1 MKIQNL
7 KLFERTRVSKAV
19 LILAIP
25 TVLSQLMGV
34 IYNMADTFF
43 IGQLNDPNQVAAS
56 TLVLP
61 LFILT
66 ASISNLFG
74 IGGAS
79 FISRCLGRKHLR
91 KARAGSAFCVW
102 TSMASAFLYGAIIW
116 AFRGTILPWV
126 GANHETYGF
135 ASDYLFWTIAVGA
148 IPVMFN
154 PMMANLI
161 RSEGFAKQASIGMAS
176 GVILNILLDPIF
188 IFGLDLKIEGAA
200 IATFIS
206 ISFSTC
212 YFLWF
217 LYHQRGKTVITLNP
231 RYYRAKKGIAKE
243 IIGVGFPSCIFNATA
258 TASIIVLNILLA
270 GYSTVAV
277 AGMGIAK
284 RVDVIAFSI
293 ANGMAQG
300 VLPLIAYNYAAQ
312 KYNRMK
318 GAIKVTL
325 FYSLILS
332 VLTTFYLFFFAPEI
346 AHFFINDTQTVRFGQ
361 FFLKTMCVTC
371 PCVSISVIIITIF
384 QAVGYKITP
393 IVLSLLRKGGLDIPL
408 MIVLNHLY
416 KLDGLVW
423 ALPIAD
429 FLAMVVAII
438 TLQPFLKKHKEENQ

>member
-1 MKIQNL
+1 MKVQNL

-56 TLVLP
+56 TLALP

-66 ASISNLFG
+66 VSISNLFG

-79 FISRCLGRKHLR
+79 FISRCLGKKHLK
-91 KARAGSAFCVW
+91 KARAGSAFCIW
-102 TSMASAFLYGAIIW
+102 TSMVLALFYGLLIW
-116 AFRGTILPWV
+116 AFRQNILPWI
-126 GANHETYGF
+126 GTNHETY
-135 ASDYLFWTIAVGA
+135 ALTSDYLFWTIAVGSV
-148 IPVMFN
+148 PVMLN
-154 PMMANLI
+154 PMFANLI
-161 RSEGFAKQASIGMAS
+161 RSEGFAKQASFGMAM
-176 GVILNILLDPIF
+176 GAVLNVILDPIF
-188 IFGLDLKIEGAA
+188 IFRFNLKIEGAA
-200 IATFIS
+200 IATLIS
-206 ISFSTC
+206 ICFSSC
-212 YFLWF
+212 YFLFF
-217 LYHQRGKTVITLNP
+217 LYKRRHQTVITLNP

-243 IIGVGFPSCIFNATA
+243 IISVGLPSCIFNWTA

-270 GYSTVAV
+270 GYSNIAV

-284 RVDVIAFSI
+284 RVDVIAFSV
-293 ANGMAQG
+293 ANGLAQG
-300 VLPLIAYNYAAQ
+300 VLPLVAYNYAAQ

-332 VLTTFYLFFFAPEI
+332 GLTTFYLFFFAPEI

-361 FFLKTMCVTC
+361 FFLKTMCITC
-371 PCVSISVIIITIF
+371 PCVSISVIVITIF

-393 IVLSLLRKGGLDIPL
+393 IILSLLRKGGLDIPL
-408 MIVLNHLY
+408 MLVMNHLY

-429 FLAMVVAII
+429 FLAMTIAVIA
-438 TLQPFLKKHKEENQ
+438 LQPFLRKYKEAVS

>member
-1 MKIQNL
+1 MKVQNL

-56 TLVLP
+56 TLALP

-66 ASISNLFG
+66 VSISNLFG

-79 FISRCLGRKHLR
+79 FISRCLGKKHLK
-91 KARAGSAFCVW
+91 KARAGSAFCIW
-102 TSMASAFLYGAIIW
+102 TSMVLAFFYGLLIW
-116 AFRGTILPWV
+116 AFRQSILPWI
-126 GANHETYGF
+126 GANHETY
-135 ASDYLFWTIAVGA
+135 ALTSDYLFWTIAVGSV
-148 IPVMFN
+148 PVMLN
-154 PMMANLI
+154 PMFANLI
-161 RSEGFAKQASIGMAS
+161 RSEGFAKQASFGMAM
-176 GVILNILLDPIF
+176 GAVLNVILDPIF
-188 IFGLDLKIEGAA
+188 IFGFNLKIEGAA
-200 IATFIS
+200 IATLIS
-206 ISFSTC
+206 ICFSTC
-212 YFLWF
+212 YFLFF
-217 LYHQRGKTVITLNP
+217 LYKRRHQTVITLNP

-243 IIGVGFPSCIFNATA
+243 IISVGLPSCIFNWTA

-270 GYSTVAV
+270 GYSNIAV

-284 RVDVIAFSI
+284 RVDVIAFSV
-293 ANGMAQG
+293 ANGLAQG
-300 VLPLIAYNYAAQ
+300 VLPLVAYNYAAQ

-332 VLTTFYLFFFAPEI
+332 GLTTFYLFFFAPEI

-361 FFLKTMCVTC
+361 FFLKTMCITC
-371 PCVSISVIIITIF
+371 PCVSISVIVITIF

-393 IVLSLLRKGGLDIPL
+393 IILSLLRKGGLDIPL
-408 MIVLNHLY
+408 MLVMNHLY

-429 FLAMVVAII
+429 FLAMTIAVIA
-438 TLQPFLKKHKEENQ
+438 LQPFLRKYKEAVS

>member
-1 MKIQNL
+1 MKVQNL

-56 TLVLP
+56 TLALP

-66 ASISNLFG
+66 VSISNLFG

-79 FISRCLGRKHLR
+79 FISRCLGKKHLK
-91 KARAGSAFCVW
+91 KARAGSAFCIW
-102 TSMASAFLYGAIIW
+102 TSMVLAFFYGLLIW
-116 AFRGTILPWV
+116 VFRQSILPWI
-126 GANHETYGF
+126 GTNQETY
-135 ASDYLFWTIAVGA
+135 ALTSDYLFWTIAVGSV
-148 IPVMFN
+148 PVMLN
-154 PMMANLI
+154 PMFANLI
-161 RSEGFAKQASIGMAS
+161 RSEGFAKQASFGMAM
-176 GVILNILLDPIF
+176 GAVLNVILDPIF
-188 IFGLDLKIEGAA
+188 IFGFNLKIEGAA
-200 IATFIS
+200 IATLIS
-206 ISFSTC
+206 ICFSTC
-212 YFLWF
+212 YFLFF
-217 LYHQRGKTVITLNP
+217 LYKRRHQTVITLNP

-243 IIGVGFPSCIFNATA
+243 IISVGLPSCIFNWTA

-270 GYSTVAV
+270 GYSNIAV

-284 RVDVIAFSI
+284 RVDVIAFSV
-293 ANGMAQG
+293 ANGLAQG
-300 VLPLIAYNYAAQ
+300 VLPLVAYNYAAQ

-332 VLTTFYLFFFAPEI
+332 GLTTFYLFFFAPEI
-346 AHFFINDTQTVRFGQ
+346 THFFINDTQTVRFGQ
-361 FFLKTMCVTC
+361 FFLKTMCITC
-371 PCVSISVIIITIF
+371 PCVSISVIVITIF

-393 IVLSLLRKGGLDIPL
+393 IILSLLRKGGLDIPL
-408 MIVLNHLY
+408 MLVMNHLY

-429 FLAMVVAII
+429 FLAMTIAVIA
-438 TLQPFLKKHKEENQ
+438 LQPFLRKYKEAVS